1 MHKPNVLLES
11 DVREQLDWDPMLDDS
26 RVVVKGDDGTVT
38 LTGVVETF
46 PEVGLATDDVWAVG
60 GVRAVQTVVLGQL
73 NG

>member
-38 LTGVVETF
+38 LSGVVETF
-46 PEVGLATDDVWAVG
+46 PEVGVTPAGAVRS
-60 GVRAVQTVVLGQL
+60 VTVVLGQL